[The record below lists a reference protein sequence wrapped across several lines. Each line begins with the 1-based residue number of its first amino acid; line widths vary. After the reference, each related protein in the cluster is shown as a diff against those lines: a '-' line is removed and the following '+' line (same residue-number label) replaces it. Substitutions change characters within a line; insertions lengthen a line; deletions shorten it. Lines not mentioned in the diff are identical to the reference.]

1 MNSIEIEAY
10 LEETYPDKEII
21 LADGFEKQ
29 FLGVGRQFKKL
40 FAVYDKNSCISQLM
54 EENDMKYDEAEEYFL
69 FNVQDAYVGENTPIF
84 IETIQN
90 A

>member
-1 MNSIEIEAY
+1 MNDIELTGY
-10 LEETYPDKEII
+10 LEENYPEREII
-21 LADGFEKQ
+21 LAHGFEKQ
-29 FLGVGRQFKKL
+29 FLGVGRQFKKS
-40 FAVYDKNSCISQLM
+40 FAVYDKNGCISQLM
-54 EENDMKYDEAEEYFL
+54 EENDMKFDEAEEYFL